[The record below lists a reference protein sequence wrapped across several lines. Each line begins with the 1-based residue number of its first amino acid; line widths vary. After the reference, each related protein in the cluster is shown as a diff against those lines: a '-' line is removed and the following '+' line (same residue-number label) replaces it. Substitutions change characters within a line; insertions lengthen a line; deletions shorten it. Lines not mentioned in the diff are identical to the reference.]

1 MSKDLPG
8 LSASSLKMDMMHF
21 KDEILHD
28 MRQNQTKFDTK
39 YVKIEENLNENLSK
53 FELKIKSLEQKIFEL
68 SNLITNDN
76 SLKNKVESLVQ
87 FKEEMQDTIFKRRA
101 KFSEL
106 EKKVNEDIG
115 NINHILT
122 NSVIYPGIIGKSA
135 KFINFHDFID
145 FCIQEIN
152 QLVTFKNKS
161 GIDIAPFKKKI
172 ENSFEAFRLQVSN
185 LVTKETTNQMLND
198 LESRINNNLKIYN
211 DKIQSVRVENSN
223 YSIVL
228 QKKTKELNKQ
238 IENLMNAQLLINR
251 KLEKIQNLENINILT
266 NEVVQ
271 INYRINKMYEIIM
284 ELIEM
289 NPEYKKN
296 IGIKSTK
303 QIISGVKQYIKGNLN
318 AEELSSMKLFSYEKP
333 KGSIYEKGAQTQ
345 KTSLNTSPDS
355 LFYKFPFQ
363 KMQNNYLETKTI
375 NFGEDSSNI
384 VNKKFI
390 TKKTSYF
397 SNKENNKFSE
407 SVKTKKK
414 PLLRKNTFNVGKKF
428 ISETA
433 KMNNI
438 LKKMSSPQNIFL
450 NGQISEKDENI
461 IEEENELNNSNHS
474 IHNFNKNEYQI
485 YKENENNKV
494 DKIKKVKIMINNN
507 DDKNDDISK
516 EEIDAFKVN
525 NSEDLIT
532 DDIKKDKDNINVTEN
547 EKLDKININNNI
559 QNNNLGDDK
568 RKKSSL
574 TNSNKKDKIIITND
588 NIKRENSIKNN
599 ILTENDY
606 KNNHARNKETLTL
619 NKKDFFSEQNDT
631 NTINTG
637 KSQPI
642 LYKIN
647 IQNNNESPES
657 MNLNSDEKEN
667 KNHLTEDNKILIP
680 IKYDFKP
687 SNPDINILSIKKKL
701 NKTYTDFPKLNHN
714 SSDNKIKSNDNK
726 IPPVLFDNYTKT
738 IFNEDKY
745 YKNKNITKNPPI
757 IKANKKVLLMSP
769 DDLPLNYFD
778 KAYKDIFKNNLK
790 GSNTDRSSYNSKG
803 NKGINLLNKGDINFK
818 DYSKNKNSTNERE
831 SLLINQI
838 I

>member
-1 MSKDLPG
+1 
-8 LSASSLKMDMMHF
+8 
-21 KDEILHD
+21 
-28 MRQNQTKFDTK
+28 
-39 YVKIEENLNENLSK
+39 
-53 FELKIKSLEQKIFEL
+53 
-68 SNLITNDN
+68 
-76 SLKNKVESLVQ
+76 
-87 FKEEMQDTIFKRRA
+87 
-101 KFSEL
+101 
-106 EKKVNEDIG
+106 
-115 NINHILT
+115 
-122 NSVIYPGIIGKSA
+122 
-135 KFINFHDFID
+135 
-145 FCIQEIN
+145 
-152 QLVTFKNKS
+152 
-161 GIDIAPFKKKI
+161 
-172 ENSFEAFRLQVSN
+172 
-185 LVTKETTNQMLND
+185 
-198 LESRINNNLKIYN
+198 
-211 DKIQSVRVENSN
+211 
-223 YSIVL
+223 
-228 QKKTKELNKQ
+228 
-238 IENLMNAQLLINR
+238 MNAQLLINR

-271 INYRINKMYEIIM
+271 MNYRINKMYEIIM

-289 NPEYKKN
+289 NPEYKKI

-363 KMQNNYLETKTI
+363 KMQNNYLDTKPI

-516 EEIDAFKVN
+516 EEIYAFKVN

-547 EKLDKININNNI
+547 EKVDKININN
-559 QNNNLGDDK
+559 
-568 RKKSSL
+568 
-574 TNSNKKDKIIITND
+574 
-588 NIKRENSIKNN
+588 
-599 ILTENDY
+599 
-606 KNNHARNKETLTL
+606 
-619 NKKDFFSEQNDT
+619 
-631 NTINTG
+631 
-637 KSQPI
+637 
-642 LYKIN
+642 
-647 IQNNNESPES
+647 
-657 MNLNSDEKEN
+657 
-667 KNHLTEDNKILIP
+667 
-680 IKYDFKP
+680 
-687 SNPDINILSIKKKL
+687 
-701 NKTYTDFPKLNHN
+701 
-714 SSDNKIKSNDNK
+714 
-726 IPPVLFDNYTKT
+726 
-738 IFNEDKY
+738 
-745 YKNKNITKNPPI
+745 
-757 IKANKKVLLMSP
+757 LL
-769 DDLPLNYFD
+769 
-778 KAYKDIFKNNLK
+778 
-790 GSNTDRSSYNSKG
+790 
-803 NKGINLLNKGDINFK
+803 NLLLLK
-818 DYSKNKNSTNERE
+818 D
-831 SLLINQI
+831 LH
-838 I
+838 